1 MYLVTHELWWWCTV
15 RLVLLSC
22 LLALH
27 PSCSPWIKE
36 YFQLST
42 KTTAAIDSDSAD
54 GSRQKKLKT
63 FQKVFTTIDAF
74 KNIHNS
80 WQKVKNKNI
89 NRSLEE
95 ADSNFH

>member
-1 MYLVTHELWWWCTV
+1 MVMYSEISVAFMPASTTSILQPMDQGV
-15 RLVLLSC
+15 
-22 LLALH
+22 
-27 PSCSPWIKE
+27 
-36 YFQLST
+36 LST
-42 KTTAAIDSDSAD
+42 FKSYYLRNKFPKTTAAIDSDSAD